1 MIAMRRC
8 AALLSASFLSV
19 AAVAAPR
26 AVSRPTIIPLAPY
39 LDGQLAFETS
49 VGGHV
54 THVLLDTAGGSTVIS
69 PAFAAQIGCR
79 PWGQVTGFQM
89 RGQRLDLQRC
99 DDVRFGVAGLTLST
113 PMAGIFD
120 ITQGLPAGAPPL
132 AGSVA
137 LDAFAGRTVTL
148 DVGHRQLIVETPAS
162 LKMRIRHAQPVAT
175 RFEREMAGASLT
187 PLIGLATPKGQ
198 VWLELDSGSDGSV
211 IANRPIAAALG
222 MDPEKRGGQPIA
234 LHPIGGPTIE
244 TDGHVENLIIDG
256 NVGVRVLRHWI
267 LTIDTAREKM
277 WIAPS
282 GV

>member
-1 MIAMRRC
+1 MVRRHVRPLLAVALC
-8 AALLSASFLSV
+8 AAPV
-19 AAVAAPR
+19 VAAPR
-26 AVSRPTIIPLAPY
+26 PITIPLAPY
-39 LDGQLAFETS
+39 MDGQLAFEAS

-69 PAFAAQIGCR
+69 PAFAAEIGCK

-89 RGQRLDLQRC
+89 RGQRLDLKRC
-99 DDVRFGVAGLTLST
+99 DNVRFSVAGLTLGT

-120 ITQGLPAGAPPL
+120 ITQGLPKDAPPL

-137 LDAFAGRTVTL
+137 LDAFAGRVVTL

-162 LKMRIRHAQPVAT
+162 LQARIRHGRPIAT
-175 RFEREMAGASLT
+175 RFEREMAGAALT
-187 PLIGLATPKGQ
+187 PLIGLATAQGQ

-222 MDPEKRGGQPIA
+222 MDLDRKGSQPVT
-234 LHPIGGPTIE
+234 LRTTGGPSIE

-256 NVGVRVLRHWI
+256 NVGVRVLRHWVV
-267 LTIDTAREKM
+267 TIDTAHQKM